1 MKFAVLLA
9 LALTVVACNK
19 SETPAPEVGHDKE
32 HQHVEAGADHAHEEG
47 HHQEHDHQAHHPEHG
62 TEQAPQQ

>member
-9 LALTVVACNK
+9 IALTVVACNK
-19 SETPAPEVGHDKE
+19 EQPAPAAEVGHDKE
-32 HQHVEAGADHAHEEG
+32 HQHVEAAPDHAHDE
-47 HHQEHDHQAHHPEHG
+47 AHHPEHG